1 MKACAR
7 FEKWLWQAHRDSAQ
21 VSVRLP
27 LITKCFLRIP
37 PKISKRKK
45 EELVGQ
51 NNIVD
56 MRARGLTNGN
66 VDQADTRES
75 TLELLVPCQLAL
87 FYPHTYTHIRDKD
100 KDKDKDK

>member
-1 MKACAR
+1 MAGSYRQRSGKHA
-7 FEKWLWQAHRDSAQ
+7 SAFNYRAFFCGSLQ
-21 VSVRLP
+21 KFP
-27 LITKCFLRIP
+27 NTIYIC
-37 PKISKRKK
+37 KK
-45 EELVGQ
+45 EEVVGQ

-87 FYPHTYTHIRDKD
+87 FYPHTHTSEAKTTTKTKTNTLH
-100 KDKDKDK
+100 

>member
-1 MKACAR
+1 MR
-7 FEKWLWQAHRDSAQ
+7 
-21 VSVRLP
+21 
-27 LITKCFLRIP
+27 
-37 PKISKRKK
+37 
-45 EELVGQ
+45 Q

-75 TLELLVPCQLAL
+75 TLELLVPCQLTL

-100 KDKDKDK
+100 KDKDEDK

>member
-1 MKACAR
+1 M
-7 FEKWLWQAHRDSAQ
+7 
-21 VSVRLP
+21 
-27 LITKCFLRIP
+27 
-37 PKISKRKK
+37 
-45 EELVGQ
+45 EELVRQ

-87 FYPHTYTHIRDKD
+87 FYPHTHKHTHTSEIKTTT
-100 KDKDKDK
+100 KTKTNSVH

>member
-1 MKACAR
+1 MR
-7 FEKWLWQAHRDSAQ
+7 
-21 VSVRLP
+21 
-27 LITKCFLRIP
+27 
-37 PKISKRKK
+37 
-45 EELVGQ
+45 Q

-87 FYPHTYTHIRDKD
+87 FILTHTNTHTSEIKTAT
-100 KDKDKDK
+100 KTKTNSVH

>member
-1 MKACAR
+1 MC
-7 FEKWLWQAHRDSAQ
+7 
-21 VSVRLP
+21 
-27 LITKCFLRIP
+27 
-37 PKISKRKK
+37 KK

-87 FYPHTYTHIRDKD
+87 FYPHTHKHTHTSEIKTTT
-100 KDKDKDK
+100 KTKTNSVH

>member
-1 MKACAR
+1 MR
-7 FEKWLWQAHRDSAQ
+7 
-21 VSVRLP
+21 
-27 LITKCFLRIP
+27 
-37 PKISKRKK
+37 
-45 EELVGQ
+45 Q

-100 KDKDKDK
+100 KDKDEDK

>member
-1 MKACAR
+1 MR
-7 FEKWLWQAHRDSAQ
+7 
-21 VSVRLP
+21 
-27 LITKCFLRIP
+27 
-37 PKISKRKK
+37 
-45 EELVGQ
+45 Q

-87 FYPHTYTHIRDKD
+87 FYPHTHKHTHTHTHTRDRDNHKD
-100 KDKDKDK
+100 KDK

>member
-1 MKACAR
+1 MR
-7 FEKWLWQAHRDSAQ
+7 
-21 VSVRLP
+21 
-27 LITKCFLRIP
+27 
-37 PKISKRKK
+37 
-45 EELVGQ
+45 Q

-87 FYPHTYTHIRDKD
+87 FYPHTHKHTHTHTHTSEIKTTT
-100 KDKDKDK
+100 KTKTYSVH

>member
-1 MKACAR
+1 MAGSYRQRSGKHAFAFNYRVFFCVTL
-7 FEKWLWQAHRDSAQ
+7 KK
-21 VSVRLP
+21 LP
-27 LITKCFLRIP
+27 KVIC
-37 PKISKRKK
+37 KK

-87 FYPHTYTHIRDKD
+87 FYPHTHTRQRQRQRQIVYTSLSLCLA
-100 KDKDKDK
+100 

>member
-1 MKACAR
+1 M
-7 FEKWLWQAHRDSAQ
+7 
-21 VSVRLP
+21 
-27 LITKCFLRIP
+27 
-37 PKISKRKK
+37 
-45 EELVGQ
+45 EELVRQ

-87 FYPHTYTHIRDKD
+87 FYPHTHKHTHTYTHTSEIKTTT
-100 KDKDKDK
+100 KTKTNSVL